1 MESSKDVGELER
13 KEWLKCGLD
22 PAYFL
27 DNYGWIY
34 DATARRWQRFD
45 LWPAQLRV
53 LGLLLAHRLLVV
65 LKARQLGLTWLL
77 LGYALWLML
86 FRPIATVLIFSKR
99 DDEAMELLDRLK
111 KMYVRLPAYMR
122 AKATVIDN
130 EHEFELSNGSRALAF
145 PTTGGRSYTATL
157 AIADE
162 ADYIPNL
169 STFLNAVK
177 PTVDAGGQLALIST
191 PDKDNPLSTFK
202 NIFRAAWAKA
212 NEYLAVFLPWSE
224 RPGRSLAWYARVKA
238 EMIAQDGS
246 DDNLFQEYPST
257 VDEALVPKQLGKR
270 IPFEW
275 IKAVTDESGVVLD
288 AGPGIPGLVVY
299 VAPGLGR
306 SYVIGADSAEGNPNS
321 DDSAAV
327 VVDALDWSEVAT
339 LAGKFEPAVFAS
351 YVDQLAAYYN
361 DASAMPERNNH
372 GHATILT
379 LRTNGLTRVQEGHD
393 GKAGWLSNQKGKT
406 LMYDL
411 AAEIIRDKST
421 TLRSPETRAQLAAVE
436 AATLRA
442 PQGLHDDYADAYC
455 LALCALRWG
464 FVSGEPAA
472 VVVAE
477 DPLQAYDRGG
487 F

>member
-1 MESSKDVGELER
+1 MASGADER
-13 KEWLKCGLD
+13 REWLKCGLD

-45 LWPAQLRV
+45 LWPAQLRI
-53 LGLLLAHRLLVV
+53 LALLLACRLLVV

-99 DDEAMELLDRLK
+99 DGEAMELLDRLK
-111 KMYVRLPAYMR
+111 KMYLRLPGYMR
-122 AKATVIDN
+122 AKATVVDN

-177 PTVDAGGQLALIST
+177 PTIDAGGQLALIST

-202 NIFRAAWAKA
+202 NIFRAAWAKL
-212 NEYLAVFLPWSE
+212 NEYKAVFLSWRE
-224 RPGRSLAWYARVKA
+224 RPGRSAAWYERVKA

-257 VDEALVPKQLGKR
+257 VDEALAPKQLGKR
-270 IPFEW
+270 IPFKW
-275 IKAVTDESGVVLD
+275 IEAVTDDRMELGE
-288 AGPGIPGLVVY
+288 GPAIPGCRVY
-299 VAPGLGR
+299 VAPQPGHL
-306 SYVIGADSAEGNPNS
+306 YVIGADSAEGNPQS
-321 DDSAAV
+321 DDSVALV
-327 VVDALDWSEVAT
+327 LDAGDWSEVAVMG
-339 LAGKFEPAVFAS
+339 GKFEPAVFAG
-351 YVDQLAAYYN
+351 YIDILAAYYN
-361 DASAMPERNNH
+361 NASVMPERNNH
-372 GHATILT
+372 GHATILA
-379 LRTNGLTRVQEGHD
+379 LHTNGKSRVQAGHD
-393 GKAGWLSNQKGKT
+393 NKPGWLSNEKGKT

-411 AAEIIRDKST
+411 AAEIIRDGST
-421 TLRSPETRAQLAAVE
+421 VLRSAETRSQLASVE
-436 AATLRA
+436 SATLRA
-442 PQGLHDDYADAYC
+442 PKGLHDDHADAYC

-464 FVSGEPAA
+464 FVSGETSTVLTP
-472 VVVAE
+472 V
-477 DPLQAYDRGG
+477 DPLVAYDKGG